1 MEIQYGK
8 IVRKWVSDIDTY
20 IAHPG
25 STFWVRGDARVPL
38 GHWKPGVLAGGK
50 ASSWAQPL
58 TLSLRM
64 CVKV

>member
-1 MEIQYGK
+1 M
-8 IVRKWVSDIDTY
+8 RKWVSDIDIYIDVY

-25 STFWVRGDARVPL
+25 SIFWVRGVAHMPL

-50 ASSWAQPL
+50 AASWSQLL